1 MLISDDLE
9 ECMAFLLHCL
19 VSYSYGPDEYNSDKC
34 IRDRE
39 RRTET
44 DRQRY
49 KQTDMQTDH
58 IICIC
63 INDHVHVK
71 SLVDYGNAKIT

>member
-1 MLISDDLE
+1 MALMNTTVTSVLE
-9 ECMAFLLHCL
+9 TE
-19 VSYSYGPDEYNSDKC
+19 
-34 IRDRE
+34 RDGQ
-39 RRTET
+39 TET

-58 IICIC
+58 IICTC